1 MPEQERRC
9 FSCAYG
15 DGTACLRVGQQCGAD
30 REHWQWRGCHNCATE
45 PCPYADIVPQCP
57 RWTRRMPERSCA
69 TCGHNLHNWA
79 KNTCGAGCVGTITH
93 PHWRPRAGVQFVA
106 PKAPYFLTPE
116 GPKFIAPKDATG
128 QRDVPLRDVV
138 AGWCMR
144 CLQKPCVCGPPKPGG
159 FIEGLYRHCATN
171 RTNVAP
177 MTCEDVEKWASKMLG
192 EDNRKETAMC
202 ETWQVEVVRVDR
214 KTGRVVEYLLHLT
227 TIENIQTDAGAR
239 QQALALAIKAN
250 PDATFGDDVDVN
262 VRCPFRGQ

>member
-9 FSCAYG
+9 FTCAYG

-106 PKAPYFLTPE
+106 PK
-116 GPKFIAPKDATG
+116 
-128 QRDVPLRDVV
+128 
-138 AGWCMR
+138 
-144 CLQKPCVCGPPKPGG
+144 PGG

-227 TIENIQTDAGAR
+227 TIENIQTEAGAR

-262 VRCPFRGQ
+262 VRCPFRG

>member
-1 MPEQERRC
+1 
-9 FSCAYG
+9 
-15 DGTACLRVGQQCGAD
+15 
-30 REHWQWRGCHNCATE
+30 
-45 PCPYADIVPQCP
+45 
-57 RWTRRMPERSCA
+57 MPERSCA

-93 PHWRPRAGVQFVA
+93 PHWRPRAGVQFGA
-106 PKAPYFLTPE
+106 
-116 GPKFIAPKDATG
+116 
-128 QRDVPLRDVV
+128 
-138 AGWCMR
+138 
-144 CLQKPCVCGPPKPGG
+144 PKPGG